1 MKLEQKSK
9 EVTPFCGSATWFS
22 ISSLNY
28 ENIIEIIF
36 NKRLL
41 QKGLVSNS
49 GIVEHNCPHP
59 QMGKKSPKPTKD
71 KTKAGDR
78 HDKY

>member
-1 MKLEQKSK
+1 VQK
-9 EVTPFCGSATWFS
+9 EVSYEIRTKKQEGTPFCGSATWFS
-22 ISSLNY
+22 SLNH

-59 QMGKKSPKPTKD
+59 QMGKKKPKTHQRQNK
-71 KTKAGDR
+71 GWG
-78 HDKY
+78 